1 VNAAPWEHIVQREV
15 SRFGSIAGHD
25 ADDLAQEARVAVMR
39 ALSHVDEARGEAA
52 AATYVRAAVRRA
64 LINIKRDSVT
74 QGRMP
79 HAGDG
84 TPLPRALVSLATPIN
99 EDGGTI
105 ADVVRGESPDAEDE
119 ASARELV
126 RALEAHIGRYEM
138 AQLRAALVEGA
149 KLARAR
155 LRTGENVDEQI
166 ERARMRAKSVLSAL
180 LADADRVD
188 AETD

>member
-1 VNAAPWEHIVQREV
+1 MQREV
-15 SRFGSIAGHD
+15 ARFGSITGHD
-25 ADDLAQEARVAVMR
+25 ADDLAQEARVAVIR
-39 ALSHVDEARGEAA
+39 ALAHVDETRGEAA

-64 LINIKRDSVT
+64 LINIKRDSAT

-84 TPLPRALVSLATPIN
+84 TPLPRALVSLSLPLDD
-99 EDGGTI
+99 DGSTL
-105 ADVVRGESPDAEDE
+105 ADVVRGASPDAEDE

-126 RALEAHIGRYEM
+126 RVLEARIGRFEM

-180 LADADRVD
+180 LADVDDRVD
-188 AETD
+188 DTDSNGGSR